1 MVGAWVDKGREELR
15 ERMGLKTIFI
25 ITDGFRRPENVPRVK
40 FFQSYHQVLHNLV
53 VFKDDDAELRRTWE
67 FLK

>member
-1 MVGAWVDKGREELR
+1 
-15 ERMGLKTIFI
+15 MGLKTIFI